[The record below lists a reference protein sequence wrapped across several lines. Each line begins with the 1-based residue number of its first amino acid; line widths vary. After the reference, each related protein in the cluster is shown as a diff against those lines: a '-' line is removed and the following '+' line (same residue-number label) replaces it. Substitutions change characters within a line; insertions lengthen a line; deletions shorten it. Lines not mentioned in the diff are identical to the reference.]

1 MDGDLLHP
9 RTVACAVPPKKVH
22 VREHLHKIITF
33 CFSFQF
39 FEDIFTGVVLFSFC
53 FKICAIKYDYEILL
67 FKELHFAIDKTS
79 MSSVFFTVPISVLAE
94 V

>member
-33 CFSFQF
+33 CFSFQI
-39 FEDIFTGVVLFSFC
+39 FEDIFNRVVLFSF
-53 FKICAIKYDYEILL
+53 CAIKYDYEILL
-67 FKELHFAIDKTS
+67 FKELRFAIDKTS
-79 MSSVFFTVPISVLAE
+79 MSSVLVMVPIFVLAG